1 MYDLLFCDASEPI
14 RMRTK
19 RNGCMEFAFNDLIV
33 IIEFSFKPSVQMTSF
48 RKDIIFD
55 VQKDSPLSPISYTSL
70 FDQLIWATHNVI

>member
-33 IIEFSFKPSVQMTSF
+33 IIEFSFN
-48 RKDIIFD
+48 I
-55 VQKDSPLSPISYTSL
+55 
-70 FDQLIWATHNVI
+70 